1 MTPAILVHG
10 SYTSSLQNIHSI
22 RKLAAYRTKI
32 REHPSGF
39 GYFGLIKNLEEFCFE
54 ADTFFVSSL
63 NFSEDFNHCFSREI
77 LVIFF
82 NWMRSCA
89 MQTTKI
95 FFSFESYSC
104 PAPRIARG
112 IEILRKILTKYEGYS
127 VCSFWETTYTLK
139 LWSFMFPSMLGIHV
153 SQKGF

>member
-63 NFSEDFNHCFSREI
+63 NFSEDFNHCFFKGNFSN
-77 LVIFF
+77 FF
-82 NWMRSCA
+82 QLNEKLCYA
-89 MQTTKI
+89 NNKD

-112 IEILRKILTKYEGYS
+112 IEILRKILTKHEGYS
-127 VCSFWETTYTLK
+127 VCSF
-139 LWSFMFPSMLGIHV
+139 
-153 SQKGF
+153 